1 MAKKGLKKALENHQA
16 MEKAAQP
23 TKKASKKAKSV
34 SPEPEVAVEEPSL
47 EVEEQEE
54 VVDIDLAPLSKKEKR
69 RLKKELKKQQEEQA
83 KAEENQDSEA
93 EDDEEEE
100 EDEDEDEE
108 EARLD
113 LEKLAQSDDDD
124 DEDDEEDDEDDDEDK
139 EDDNEEEEEE
149 DPEADIPL
157 SDVEFDDDA
166 DIVPHQKLTVNNTA
180 ALRELLA
187 RIELP
192 WAKHSFVEHQ
202 LVVSPDKVEAGIKDI
217 YDDTERELAF
227 YKQGLDAVK
236 QARATLLKLNVPFSR
251 PLDYFAE
258 MVKLD
263 EHMEKL
269 KQKLLTE
276 AANKKASEEAKKQR
290 HLKKFGKQVQ
300 HATLQERAK
309 QKKEALGKIDQ
320 LKKRKRGTNEMLGDD
335 EFDIALEDA
344 VAGKTYEGP
353 NKRAK
358 VNGKRKAKDAKFGF
372 GGKKRFLRKNDAQ
385 LSMDVSGFSNH
396 KKQKRPG
403 KSRRR
408 H

>member
-1 MAKKGLKKALENHQA
+1 MAKKGLKKALENHKA

-34 SPEPEVAVEEPSL
+34 SPEPEVAVEEPAP

-93 EDDEEEE
+93 EDDEEE
-100 EDEDEDEE
+100 DDEE
-108 EARLD
+108 EAKLD

-124 DEDDEEDDEDDDEDK
+124 DDEDEDDDDDDDEDK
-139 EDDNEEEEEE
+139 EDDEEEEEEE
-149 DPEADIPL
+149 DPEAEEQDIPL

>member
-16 MEKAAQP
+16 VEKAAKP
-23 TKKASKKAKSV
+23 TKKTSKKSKSV
-34 SPEPEVAVEEPSL
+34 SPEPEPEAEVEVEETTP
-47 EVEEQEE
+47 EVEQEE
-54 VVDIDLAPLSKKEKR
+54 VIDLESTTLSKKDKR
-69 RLKKELKKQQEEQA
+69 KLKKELKKMQEAEQEKEEQ
-83 KAEENQDSEA
+83 ED
-93 EDDEEEE
+93 DDEEEQDMDYD
-100 EDEDEDEE
+100 DED
-108 EARLD
+108 AKLD

-124 DEDDEEDDEDDDEDK
+124 SEVENDDDDDDEEDDDDKVEALNEDEDV
-139 EDDNEEEEEE
+139 
-149 DPEADIPL
+149 PL
-157 SDVEFDDDA
+157 SDVDLDEDA
-166 DIVPHQKLTVNNTA
+166 DVVPHHKLTVNNTA

-202 LVVSPDKVEAGIKDI
+202 LVVSPEKVEAGIKDI

-236 QARATLLKLNVPFSR
+236 QARSTLLKLNVPFSR

-269 KQKLLTE
+269 KQKLLSE

-290 HLKKFGKQVQ
+290 HLRRFGKQVQ

-309 QKKEALGKIDQ
+309 QKREALDKIDL

-344 VAGKTYEGP
+344 AAGKTYEGP

-358 VNGKRKAKDAKFGF
+358 VNGKRKAKDSKFGF
-372 GGKKRFLRKNDAQ
+372 GGKKRFLRKNDKE
-385 LSMDVSGFSNH
+385 LSMDVSGFSN
-396 KKQKRPG
+396 KKKPQRPG